1 MIKKNTNDYD
11 EKTMEKIIKKN
22 TKEYMFPFYLIN
34 RNEMFF
40 NILSYTSNEKQK
52 KKSNN
57 NNFNESKKK

>member
-1 MIKKNTNDYD
+1 
-11 EKTMEKIIKKN
+11 
-22 TKEYMFPFYLIN
+22 MFPFYLIN

-52 KKSNN
+52 KKFNTNNNN